1 MQRFTIIC
9 LLALTVSCAAPSVNN
24 SRTVYFGGTI
34 YTADSQ
40 QSVAEALVVEGQDI
54 IFVGELETARN
65 VYGDADSWVDLEG
78 KFLMPGIHDA
88 HIHPSLALEGET
100 CRLPDQNNLDLQGII
115 DTVSECLEALGD
127 QAPVSGG
134 WITVAQFNG
143 YGADSP
149 RFLGNYPDI
158 ASGLDEISI
167 EHKIILIGID
177 GHAYAVNHYAL
188 ENGATLRGEH
198 VRLTAESL
206 SNELQAYTALIPL
219 NSEGLPTGQLK
230 SQAAWDLF
238 KYESLSVEGFIR
250 DYERVNEYFVSNG
263 ITAFTEAWASA
274 RDVAIYGG
282 LARDG
287 KLLPRATLALGLS
300 KDTHVNE
307 QGVVD
312 LDALLDDLSN
322 ARARLADLDRVK
334 VDGIKIFVDGVIEYP
349 TQTAALHSNYL
360 NAEIAPSGEIHYGPE
375 HPQQRGTLEL
385 DSIQLQRV
393 VTAVDAED
401 GVVHFHAIGDRAVS
415 VALDAVASAREAN
428 GTDIPHNISHLQLV
442 SESDVDRFGELKVFA
457 TPSPAWFIP
466 WREYDASV
474 IPYISEV
481 SNVNDLSSLYR
492 EDSSYMQS
500 VYPVESIRK
509 AGGMISIGSDAPVD
523 FNGPR
528 PFTNIIGALLRAD
541 WIDETEET
549 SHWTVLNASE
559 RMNIKDILDAY
570 TINAARAMRHDSLTG
585 SLEVGKRADFIVINN
600 DLIALSDKIS
610 DRVNA
615 DEEQV
620 AYELCDVVYDD
631 SYCTTELLA
640 TFIDGKQ
647 VFGDY
652 LSVAM

>member
-1 MQRFTIIC
+1 MQRLTLIF
-9 LLALTVSCAAPSVNN
+9 LLALTVSCAAPTLNN
-24 SRTVYFGGTI
+24 TKTVYFGGTI
-34 YTADSQ
+34 YTADAQ
-40 QSVAEALVVEGQDI
+40 QSIAEALVVEGENI
-54 IFVGELETARN
+54 IFVGELETARQLHSN
-65 VYGDADSWVDLEG
+65 ASRWVDLEG

-100 CRLPDQNNLDLQGII
+100 CRLPAQNSLDLQGII
-115 DTVSECLEALGD
+115 DTVSECLGELGD
-127 QAPVSGG
+127 QAPVTGG

-149 RFLGNYPDI
+149 RFLGSYPDI
-158 ASGLDEISI
+158 ATGLDEISR

-177 GHAYAVNHYAL
+177 GHAFAVNHYAL
-188 ENGATLRGEH
+188 ENGATLRGER
-198 VRLTAESL
+198 VTLTSESL
-206 SNELQAYTALIPL
+206 RNELQAYAALIPL

-263 ITAFTEAWASA
+263 ITAFTEAWASS
-274 RDVAIYGG
+274 RDIAIYEG

-287 KLLPRATLALGLS
+287 KLMPRATLALGLS

-312 LDALLDDLSN
+312 IAALLDDLSN
-322 ARARLADLDRVK
+322 ARARFADYERVK

-349 TQTAALHSNYL
+349 TQTASLHSNYL
-360 NAEIAPSGEIHYGPE
+360 NADIAPSGEVHYGPE

-385 DSIQLQRV
+385 DPVQLQRV
-393 VTAVDAED
+393 VTAVDAKD

-415 VALDAVASAREAN
+415 VALDAVESAREAN
-428 GTDIPHNISHLQLV
+428 GTEIPHNISHLQLV
-442 SESDVDRFGELKVFA
+442 SENDVDRFGELKVFA
-457 TPSPAWFIP
+457 TPSPAWFMP

-481 SNVNDLSSLYR
+481 SNVNDVSSLYR
-492 EDSSYMQS
+492 QDSSYMQR

-541 WIDETEET
+541 WVNETEET
-549 SHWTVLNASE
+549 AHWTVLNASE

-570 TINAARAMRHDSLTG
+570 TINAAKAMRHDSLTG
-585 SLEVGKRADFIVINN
+585 SLEAGKRADFIVINN
-600 DLIALSDKIS
+600 DLIALADEIS
-610 DRVNA
+610 DRVDA
-615 DEEQV
+615 DNEQR
-620 AYELCDVVYDD
+620 AYELCDLVYDE
-631 SYCTTELLA
+631 SYCTTELVA

-647 VFGDY
+647 VFGSE
-652 LSVAM
+652 LSVEM

>member
-40 QSVAEALVVEGQDI
+40 QSIAEALVVEGQDI

-158 ASGLDEISI
+158 ASGLDEISR

-198 VRLTAESL
+198 VRLNAESL

-600 DLIALSDKIS
+600 DLIALADKIS
-610 DRVNA
+610 DRINA

-647 VFGDY
+647 VFGDD